1 MKQALVI
8 ALRESGIKDTNF
20 KEDETLSAILPV

>member
-1 MKQALVI
+1 VI